1 MTSKLKG
8 LCALLTALAL
18 LILQAFT
25 GNVAQAQANL
35 PDNASATAH
44 QKVMENVDPDVMA
57 AVERMK
63 AEQKAR
69 SDESRSNFPSPSPGN
84 SEISL
89 FVPPSTPVIVVV
101 ETEDG
106 ELAATE
112 F

>member
-1 MTSKLKG
+1 MTHQIAK
-8 LCALLTALAL
+8 ALTLTFILLPLLASPAAL
-18 LILQAFT
+18 
-25 GNVAQAQANL
+25 AQANL
-35 PDNASATAH
+35 PANAASTAH
-44 QKVMENVDPDVMA
+44 KTVADNVDPSVMA
-57 AVERMK
+57 EVDRMK

-69 SDESRSNFPSPSPGN
+69 SDESRNKFPSASQGN
-84 SEISL
+84 TGISL

>member
-1 MTSKLKG
+1 VTHQIAK
-8 LCALLTALAL
+8 TLAL
-18 LILQAFT
+18 TLVLSQLLASHIAL
-25 GNVAQAQANL
+25 AQANL
-35 PDNASATAH
+35 PDNASSTAH
-44 QKVMENVDPDVMA
+44 KKVADNVDPSVMA
-57 AVERMK
+57 EVDRMK

-69 SDESRSNFPSPSPGN
+69 SDESRNNFPAASQSNAG
-84 SEISL
+84 ISL

>member
-1 MTSKLKG
+1 VTHQVLK
-8 LCALLTALAL
+8 TLAL
-18 LILQAFT
+18 TFVLSQLLASHIAL
-25 GNVAQAQANL
+25 AQANL
-35 PDNASATAH
+35 PDNASSTAH
-44 QKVMENVDPDVMA
+44 KKVADNVDPSVMA
-57 AVERMK
+57 EVDRMK

-69 SDESRSNFPSPSPGN
+69 SDESRNNFPAASQSNAG
-84 SEISL
+84 ISL